1 MSMRVRTIA
10 LITAILFVL
19 AAVAGVINRQSF
31 TNYTADGLVNFKVGL
46 LHDSLVDST
55 IDYMEEELSNANYIL
70 RVRAGSGMEFLFGST
85 QEPVTVV
92 EVYKGEDLGVG
103 DKIKITRASSAMF
116 MDNMSVNMGFVNEM
130 RTGDEYLVF
139 LDYLID
145 TDTVKEK
152 NVYMLS
158 GSIVTPIF
166 SYSDRENTPVVPE
179 DMSYTVVPY
188 TEVENNEF
196 FTITQYGVDRLNEL
210 KATLLEQYPAS

>member
-1 MSMRVRTIA
+1 MRVRTIA

-31 TNYTADGLVNFKVGL
+31 TDYTADGLVNFKVGL

-92 EVYKGEDLGVG
+92 EVYKGEGLQSG
-103 DKIKITRASSAMF
+103 DEIKVTRANSTVF
-116 MDNMSVNMGFVNEM
+116 MDDMSVNMGFVNEM
-130 RTGDEYLVF
+130 QTGDEYLVF
-139 LDYLID
+139 LDYLIEA
-145 TDTVKEK
+145 DTVKEK
-152 NVYMLS
+152 NIYRLS
-158 GSIVTPIF
+158 EFIVTPIF
-166 SYSDRENTPVVPE
+166 SYQEHENVLAVPKSDWDT
-179 DMSYTVVPY
+179 SVPY

-196 FTITQYGVDRLNEL
+196 FAVTQYGIDRLNEL
-210 KATLLEQYPAS
+210 KAKLLEQYPAF

>member
-1 MSMRVRTIA
+1 MRVRTIA

-31 TNYTADGLVNFKVGL
+31 TDYTADGLVNFKVGL

-92 EVYKGEDLGVG
+92 EVYKGEGLQSG
-103 DKIKITRASSAMF
+103 DEIKVTRASSVIF

-130 RTGDEYLVF
+130 QTGDEYLVF
-139 LDYLID
+139 LDYLIEA
-145 TDTVKEK
+145 DTVKEK
-152 NVYMLS
+152 NIYRLS
-158 GSIVTPIF
+158 EFIVTPIF
-166 SYSDRENTPVVPE
+166 SYQEHENVLAVPKSDWDT
-179 DMSYTVVPY
+179 SVPY

-196 FTITQYGVDRLNEL
+196 FAVTQYGIDRLNEL
-210 KATLLEQYPAS
+210 KAKLLEQYPAS

>member
-1 MSMRVRTIA
+1 MRVRTIA

-31 TNYTADGLVNFKVGL
+31 TDYTADGLVNFKVGL

-92 EVYKGEDLGVG
+92 EVYKGEGLQNG
-103 DKIKITRASSAMF
+103 DEIKVTRANSAIF
-116 MDNMSVNMGFVNEM
+116 MDDMSVNMGFVNEM
-130 RTGDEYLVF
+130 QTGDEYLVF
-139 LDYLID
+139 LDYLIEA
-145 TDTVKEK
+145 DTVKEK
-152 NVYMLS
+152 NIYRLS
-158 GSIVTPIF
+158 EFVVTPIF
-166 SYSDRENTPVVPE
+166 SYQEHENVLTVPKSDWDT
-179 DMSYTVVPY
+179 SVPY

-196 FTITQYGVDRLNEL
+196 FAVTQYGIDRLNEL
-210 KATLLEQYPAS
+210 KAKLLEQYPAS

>member
-1 MSMRVRTIA
+1 MRVRTIA

-31 TNYTADGLVNFKVGL
+31 TDYTADGLVNFKVGL

-92 EVYKGEDLGVG
+92 EVYKGEGLQSG
-103 DKIKITRASSAMF
+103 DEIKVTRASSVIF

-130 RTGDEYLVF
+130 QTGDEYLVF
-139 LDYLID
+139 LDYLIEA
-145 TDTVKEK
+145 DTVKEK
-152 NVYMLS
+152 NIYRLS
-158 GSIVTPIF
+158 EFIVTPIF
-166 SYSDRENTPVVPE
+166 SYQEHENVLAVPKSDWDT
-179 DMSYTVVPY
+179 SVPY

-196 FTITQYGVDRLNEL
+196 FAVTQYGIDRLNEL
-210 KATLLEQYPAS
+210 KAKLLEQYPVS